1 MPFVK
6 GDPRINRKGRP
17 KSFDKLR
24 ALAVGIAGEQ
34 AVDQKG
40 NPILWNGKPVTNAE
54 LMLRMWLT
62 DKKYQK
68 DFAEVAF
75 GKVPQAIQISDAE
88 GGPLKIELFNYDNSA
103 SRIAPRPTDDNPASG
118 QNQGSEHGPALGQDV
133 HSGDAGD

>member
-24 ALAVGIAGEQ
+24 ALAVDLASEM

-40 NPILWNGKPVTNAE
+40 QPILWNGKPVTNAE

-68 DFAEVAF
+68 DFAEVAC
-75 GKVPQAIQISDAE
+75 GKVPTPVQLTGADD
-88 GGPLKIELFNYDNSA
+88 GPIEVKVKRFDYDNSIT
-103 SRIAPRPTDDNPASG
+103 RIAP
-118 QNQGSEHGPALGQDV
+118 GSAED
-133 HSGDAGD
+133 STT

>member
-1 MPFVK
+1 MANNQNLKPFVK
-6 GDPRINRKGRP
+6 GDPRCSRKGRP

-24 ALAVGIAGEQ
+24 ALAVGIAQEQ

-75 GKVPQAIQISDAE
+75 GKVPDKVE
-88 GGPLKIELFNYDNSA
+88 LTGKDGDKIIVKVVND
-103 SRIAPRPTDDNPASG
+103 
-118 QNQGSEHGPALGQDV
+118 
-133 HSGDAGD
+133 

>member
-1 MPFVK
+1 VGKPFVK

-17 KSFDKLR
+17 KNFDAFRKL
-24 ALAVGIAGEQ
+24 ATMISNEP

-68 DFAEVAF
+68 DFSEVAF
-75 GKVPQAIQISDAE
+75 GKVPQPIDVTTQGKPIQV
-88 GGPLKIELFNYDNSA
+88 IEIIKD
-103 SRIAPRPTDDNPASG
+103 
-118 QNQGSEHGPALGQDV
+118 HGTGT
-133 HSGDAGD
+133 G

>member
-1 MPFVK
+1 MEREMIDDTTPKLREGGITGKGFKK

-17 KSFDKLR
+17 KSFDKFR
-24 ALAVGIAGEQ
+24 ELAVAIATEP

-68 DFAEVAF
+68 DFAEAAY
-75 GKVPQAIQISDAE
+75 GKVPNKMELTGEDGDIIRVM
-88 GGPLKIELFNYDNSA
+88 LKAKND
-103 SRIAPRPTDDNPASG
+103 
-118 QNQGSEHGPALGQDV
+118 
-133 HSGDAGD
+133 

>member
-17 KSFDKLR
+17 KTFDKFR
-24 ALAVGIAGEQ
+24 ALAISIATEQ
-34 AVDQKG
+34 ATDKNG

-62 DKKYQK
+62 DKKLQK

-75 GKVPQAIQISDAE
+75 GKVPQNIDLTT
-88 GGPLKIELFNYDNSA
+88 GGEKITVKLV
-103 SRIAPRPTDDNPASG
+103 RDD
-118 QNQGSEHGPALGQDV
+118 
-133 HSGDAGD
+133 

>member
-1 MPFVK
+1 MTKPFVK

-17 KSFDKLR
+17 KSFDKFR
-24 ALAVGIAGEQ
+24 ELAIAIATEP

-68 DFAEVAF
+68 DFAEAAY
-75 GKVPQAIQISDAE
+75 GKVKDVVDLTITEPVII
-88 GGPLKIELFNYDNSA
+88 KVIYD
-103 SRIAPRPTDDNPASG
+103 DK
-118 QNQGSEHGPALGQDV
+118 
-133 HSGDAGD
+133 

>member
-1 MPFVK
+1 MPPFSK

-24 ALAVGIAGEQ
+24 ALAVDIASEQ
-34 AVDQKG
+34 AMNQNGTPV
-40 NPILWNGKPVTNAE
+40 LWNGKPVTNAE

-75 GKVPQAIQISDAE
+75 GKVPLAVDVDAS
-88 GGPLKIELFNYDNSA
+88 GKIELVVRYANSDDK
-103 SRIAPRPTDDNPASG
+103 STDSA
-118 QNQGSEHGPALGQDV
+118 Q
-133 HSGDAGD
+133 